1 MNPENL
7 APGYKLFQ
15 MLNSI
20 ENVISTTYKNL
31 SAEIYVFFSV
41 SELSVVVL
49 IAEVNVK
56 LPIIF
61 FTFLSMRRVEQFS
74 QPSIKVSVKVRLNQ
88 TSLATVN
95 NY

>member
-1 MNPENL
+1 M
-7 APGYKLFQ
+7 
-15 MLNSI
+15 
-20 ENVISTTYKNL
+20 
-31 SAEIYVFFSV
+31 FFSV